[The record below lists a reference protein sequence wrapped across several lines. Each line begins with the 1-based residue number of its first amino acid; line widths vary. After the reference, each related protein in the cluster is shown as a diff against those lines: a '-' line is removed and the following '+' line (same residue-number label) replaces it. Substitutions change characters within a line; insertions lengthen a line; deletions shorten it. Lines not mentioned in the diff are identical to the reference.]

1 MKNFIIM
8 ADATCDVGEDLQKQY
23 DIVDV
28 PSHIILPGGK
38 DIPSFHEWKE
48 FSREQFYNDL
58 KARPDDYST
67 APPNVAEFAA
77 VFEQYAAK
85 GTAVLLL
92 TISTGISGTYDFAVQ
107 AQKEV
112 LEKYPDAQ
120 IRCIDSQRF
129 GPSCSLLAIYASLM
143 RKEGH
148 SFEEVCAYLDNNKNR
163 LHQAGWL
170 DDLSFVAKRGRMT
183 HAKAFFGTLAGI
195 KPIGEF
201 DYNGLTTIIG
211 KVKGAKAGYELLMH
225 YISKTIE
232 KPEEQIVVVAHTNRL
247 AQAEAYRDMIE
258 KEFHPK
264 EILIR
269 DVFPMCGISVGPG
282 LMAAYYMGTPISQ
295 GLVNERGIIE
305 NYLKG

>member
-1 MKNFIIM
+1 MKDFVIM
-8 ADATCDVGEDLQKQY
+8 VDATCDVGEDLQKQY

-48 FSREQFYNDL
+48 FTREQFYNDL
-58 KARPDDYST
+58 KAHPDDYST
-67 APPNVAEFAA
+67 APPNIAEFVA

-85 GTAVLLL
+85 GTPVLLL
-92 TISTGISGTYDFAVQ
+92 TISTGISGTYDFATQ

-112 LEKYPDAQ
+112 EGKYPDAQ

-129 GPSCSLLAIYASLM
+129 GPSCGLLAIYASLM

-148 SFEEVCAYLDNNKNR
+148 SFEEVCTYIENNKNR

-211 KVKGAKAGYELLMH
+211 KVKGAKAGYELLMQ
-225 YISKTIE
+225 YIAKTIE

-269 DVFPMCGISVGPG
+269 DVFPMCGISIGPG
-282 LMAAYYMGTPISQ
+282 LMAAYYMGTPISK
-295 GLVNERGIIE
+295 GLVDERKIIE
-305 NYLKG
+305 DCLKG

>member
-1 MKNFIIM
+1 MKDFIIM
-8 ADATCDVGEDLQKQY
+8 ADATCDLGEDLQKQY
-23 DIVDV
+23 GIVVV

-48 FSREQFYNDL
+48 FSRDQFYNDL
-58 KARPDDYST
+58 KAHPDDYST
-67 APPNVAEFAA
+67 APPNIAEFAA
-77 VFEQYAAK
+77 VFEEYAAK
-85 GTAVLLL
+85 GAAVLLL
-92 TISTGISGTYDFAVQ
+92 TISAGISGTYDFACQ

-112 LEKYPDAQ
+112 AEKYPDAR

-129 GPSCSLLAIYASLM
+129 GPSCGLLAVYASFM
-143 RKEGH
+143 REKGH
-148 SFEEVCAYLDNNKNR
+148 SFEEVCTFIEDNKNR

-211 KVKGAKAGYELLMH
+211 KVKGTKAAYELLMQ
-225 YISKTIE
+225 YISRTIE

-247 AQAEAYRDMIE
+247 AQAEAYKEMIE

-269 DVFPMCGISVGPG
+269 DVFPMCGISIGPG

-295 GLVNERGIIE
+295 GLVDERRIIE
-305 NYLKG
+305 DCLKG

>member
-1 MKNFIIM
+1 MKDFVIM
-8 ADATCDVGEDLQKQY
+8 ADATSDLGEELQKQY
-23 DIVDV
+23 DIVVV
-28 PSHIILPGGK
+28 PTHILLPGGK

-58 KARPDDYST
+58 KANPDGYST
-67 APPNVAEFAA
+67 APPNIAEFSA
-77 VFEQYAAK
+77 VFETYAAK
-85 GTAVLLL
+85 GAAVLLL
-92 TISTGISGTYDFAVQ
+92 TISSGISGTYDFALQ

-129 GPSCSLLAIYASLM
+129 GPSCGLLAISASRM
-143 RKEGH
+143 RKEGR
-148 SFEEVCAYLDNNKNR
+148 SFEEVCAYIEGNKNR

-211 KVKGAKAGYELLMH
+211 KVKGAKAAYELLIK

-232 KPEEQIVVVAHTNRL
+232 KPEEQTIVVAHTNRL
-247 AQAEAYRDMIE
+247 AQAEAY
-258 KEFHPK
+258 KEMLESAFHPK
-264 EILIR
+264 EIFIR
-269 DVFPMCGISVGPG
+269 DVFPMCGISIGPG
-282 LMAAYYMGTPISQ
+282 LMAAYYMGAPISQ
-295 GLVNERGIIE
+295 GLVEERRIIE
-305 NYLKG
+305 DCLKG